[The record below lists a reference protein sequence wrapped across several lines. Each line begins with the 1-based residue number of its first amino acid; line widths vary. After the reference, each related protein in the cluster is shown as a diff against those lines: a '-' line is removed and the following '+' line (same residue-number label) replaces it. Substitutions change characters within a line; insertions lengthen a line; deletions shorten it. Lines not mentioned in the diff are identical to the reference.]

1 MAEMKMVPI
10 HPDFKMDDM
19 TDKLIKL
26 YQAKGFGVMSSKI
39 GDTVS
44 ITFSKDN
51 DGIKKFVGLAKEIT
65 ANFTISNNGGDA
77 VLMINF
83 TDAEWT
89 GKIIGMVVGWFLCF
103 IPFLLPYMAQ
113 YSNLDCRNLLQMMLE
128 CWLPVE
134 MCLSSHNTSYV

>member
-103 IPFLLPYMAQ
+103 IPFFIAVYGAVQQSGLPK
-113 YSNLDCRNLLQMMLE
+113 SITNDVRMLASGGNV
-128 CWLPVE
+128 PFV
-134 MCLSSHNTSYV
+134 T